1 MVANDVSHK
10 ACAMVHVG
18 CQNLIHRR
26 NQSVLWK
33 RMVVETSKNKVGI
46 GIRYD
51 LFVSMTF
58 RSMSSSNNI
67 PMILT
72 YGLAFR
78 ATFCCGMY
86 EQRCFQR
93 CLIPV
98 HVVLGQRNSLS
109 CVLGF
114 VGKLRF
120 WYSALL
126 WCWWRCKCNTV
137 VSFSVALVKV
147 PETDRIWFMLG
158 PSL

>member
-1 MVANDVSHK
+1 
-10 ACAMVHVG
+10 
-18 CQNLIHRR
+18 
-26 NQSVLWK
+26 
-33 RMVVETSKNKVGI
+33 MVVETSKNKVGI

-58 RSMSSSNNI
+58 QSTSSSILEIANVSTSSTNNV

-86 EQRCFQR
+86 EQQCFQR

-98 HVVLGQRNSLS
+98 HVVLGQCNSLS

-120 WYSALL
+120 
-126 WCWWRCKCNTV
+126 
-137 VSFSVALVKV
+137 
-147 PETDRIWFMLG
+147 
-158 PSL
+158 